1 MTVDTDARTEPA
13 GEVHPLGHRQRMIWA
28 GQLLDRD
35 VPLYNMAHAF
45 TLRADEPIDVD
56 AFRRAFAAL
65 VAGHD
70 AMRTVIDE
78 RAGEPVQRIL
88 PGPEAVLDVVDLRDE
103 PDQAAAAEAWAD
115 ERSRR
120 RFDLGDRLY
129 DSALLL
135 VDRDDRTDRGDGDGD
150 GEGGHG
156 DARAVWYLNQH
167 HLICD
172 AWSVALLLGRL
183 DELYRAAIGAT
194 DGAELDDPPSYVD
207 FLDAEAKRVG
217 SKGWTRAKAHWRA
230 RLDEPVEPLT
240 FYGPRPDDAGWETVR
255 VEARIEGD
263 RAAQLASFLERPE
276 LASLSPEL
284 TAMRFFHTVLAAYLH
299 RICGVDR
306 VVIGT
311 PFHNRLK
318 RKQRQTAGLFMNLYP
333 AVVEV
338 DDGET
343 MTSLAAKVGAE
354 LFESM
359 QHASHP
365 LDAGDEAGAFE
376 VVLNY
381 LHAPDQT
388 FAGRPVEDRWVHP
401 GAGDRSHS
409 LRLQVRR
416 LDDGFRLF
424 FDVKTSLFD
433 EWGRRALVDQV
444 LRLIDGWLA
453 TADGLGEAS
462 DEEPL
467 PELAVGGV
475 SLLSGRERDDL
486 LVDFNRLTGPPVP
499 ATTVVDEFRRIA
511 ADRPDAVAIEDGDER
526 VTYGELDRRSAV
538 VAAALAGAGVGHGS
552 TVGVLLP
559 RSIDAI
565 VAILAALRTGAAY
578 LPVEPSTPLARIAG
592 MVADTGT
599 AVVCTDDGHRAAVAT
614 LGLTPVVVADV
625 EVSSTAS
632 PVDPDGPV
640 GPDGAAYVIF
650 TSGST
655 GRPKGVPIDHRGLAN
670 YVAWAAR
677 TYAEDEPRS
686 FALHTSLAFDL
697 TITSIFVPLTTGG
710 SIVVYGETG
719 GDGDDGTPA
728 VVDVFADDRVDVV
741 KATPSH
747 LAIVRHLGL
756 RAERLRTLIVGG
768 EDFTSDLAAAIQELH
783 PDAAIYNEYGP
794 TETVVGCMVHRFD
807 RTTDTDPSVPIG
819 RPGANAEILLL
830 DRRGAPVPPGVVG
843 EIHIGGPGVAAGYLG
858 RPDITAE
865 RFITRPDGLPASE
878 AATPRLYRPG
888 DLGRWRPGD
897 GRPRLEFLG
906 RTDDQVKIRGHRIEL
921 GEIEAA
927 LAEHP
932 TVEAA
937 AVLAVDG
944 LVRGEGSASV
954 AGLVAV
960 PTDSAVVHC
969 ARCGLPSNYPGAA
982 FVDGVCSLC
991 RDYDTYRDQVDA
1003 YFRTPDDLRAVA
1015 DRLRGVRADDRY
1027 DCLVL
1032 LSGGKDSTYM
1042 LYQVVAL
1049 GLRPLVFTLDNG
1061 YISESALA
1069 NCRRVCEHLGVDL
1082 EIAET
1087 EHMREIFRDSLDRF
1101 ANVCNGCFKTIY
1113 TLSMNLAR
1121 SNGIDHIVT
1130 GLARGQL
1137 FETRLSDMYD
1147 RRIFD
1152 VDQIDRFV
1160 LEARKAYHQIDDA
1173 VSELL
1178 DVSAFVDG
1186 RIYDEITFV
1195 DFYRY
1200 VDVGLDEVLAFLADE
1215 TPWERPADTGRS
1227 TNCLINDVGIHVHNR
1242 ERGFHNYALPY
1253 SWDVR
1258 LGHKQREAALHEL
1271 DDEIDLDFVNEVMV
1285 EIGYRPKPPATARRS
1300 TRLVGHYQAPE
1311 PIAADELRVALADTL
1326 PDYMVP
1332 TSFVHHVTLPL
1343 TVNGKVDRAVLG
1355 RAEPGGADAGGAGGD
1370 VGSVPDLAAL
1380 SDVERDR
1387 VETIRSVWAWT
1398 FDRPVGATDNFFDLG
1413 GDSISAIQIVDRAA
1427 RSGLGVTPRQIF
1439 DAQTP
1444 LATALVATT
1453 IEERAVADEGP
1464 KPVAPTDRREPA
1476 GPLPLTPTQAG
1487 MLFHSLAEPA
1497 SGLYQG
1503 QIVHELSGRV
1513 DVPALVA
1520 CWDELVERHPTLRT
1534 AFRWEGVDEPVQHP
1548 GSERPGLVDHD
1559 WTAAGD
1565 GAARLERFLVADRA
1579 DHFDLAAAPPV
1590 RVAVVATA
1598 ERTVLV
1604 WSFHHI
1610 AFDGW
1615 SIALAL
1621 NELLGAYQARLDGEP
1636 WSPPSTEP
1644 FSHYLDW
1651 FGTRDRAAAER
1662 FWRGELAGFT
1672 TPTALPRSRPEP
1684 STTRS
1689 DPRPYGAAERELT
1702 PDLTETIG
1710 AFASGSRVTL
1720 STVLQ
1725 GAWALVL
1732 SRHQAAGGPDPD
1744 AADDVVFGVTTS
1756 GRPADLAGAESMVGM
1771 LVTTVP
1777 ARVGVDG
1784 GLAPDAWLRAIQDRQ
1799 LAVREHEYASLV
1811 DIQTWSDL
1819 PTGQSLFDSIL
1830 VVENFPDYRAPDRP
1844 DALAV
1849 TSRAYRVQSNYPLSL
1864 IVLPGPALTL
1874 KAVYDPDRFDADA
1887 IDRLLAHVEGAL
1899 RSLAAGLAPTVD
1911 DVTIVGEGEL
1921 ADLTA
1926 RSEGPSIAGEDELV
1940 PSRIDRWIT
1949 ERPDAVA
1956 VATADQRLTYGE
1968 LGTAAARLAA
1978 TLRDGGVRPGD
1989 VVGLGAERSVELVTA
2004 IVGIHRAGAAYLPLD
2019 PGYPAERLAF
2029 MIDDAGVTAVVET
2042 DEGLAALAEASEFG
2056 PRRPVEGTGLS
2067 LRTRASAPTDGATDP
2082 TAATP
2087 SDRPIGA
2094 DDPAYLIY
2102 TSGSTGR
2109 PNGVIVDHGN
2119 LAWSTA
2125 ARIDAYEDAPDAFL
2139 LLSSF
2144 SFDSS
2149 IVGLFWTLATGGTLV
2164 LPGPGEE
2171 LDVRAI
2177 GRLIEQHAVTH
2188 TLALPSLYR
2197 LLLEHAS
2204 RRSLVTLST
2213 VIVAGEAC
2221 QPALVD
2227 EHAAALPGTSLHNEY
2242 GPTEASVWCTTHRI
2256 DPGGDDAITDG
2267 GSVPIGQPA
2276 PGATVAVLDRSGRPA
2291 GIGVPGEIHVAG
2303 PGLTGGYHRRAE
2315 LTAERFVEH
2324 GGRRW
2329 FRTGDVGTVDDDGVI
2344 RFGGRVDDQV
2354 KIRGH
2359 RVELGEVEAALVAHP
2374 SVGDAVAV
2382 VTGSADP
2389 AAGGGAGRS
2398 AVGTGLAAHVEVGAA
2413 VGPADRP
2420 TAAELQAWVAA
2431 RLPDAFVPSA
2441 IAVTE
2446 SLPRLPNG
2454 KVARG
2459 DLPAIDAA
2467 PAGPPAAVAGRP
2479 STAGQRLVGDIWTEL
2494 LPGVSF
2500 GVDDDFFEI
2509 GGHSLLAVALVERL
2523 RRATGVDLPLSAL
2536 LETPTVA
2543 ALAARV
2549 APAVDGNEANG
2560 ASSDDATGDDGSLG
2574 GPRPGRSLVALR
2586 STGDR
2591 VPLYLIPPA
2600 AGTALSFRA
2609 FTGSTDPAQPLYCF
2623 EPVGTYGE
2631 AEPHDTV
2638 EVMAEHYLHELR
2650 AAQPDGRYR
2659 IGGSCL
2665 GAIVAWEMAARLADA
2680 GTPVELLVF
2689 LDPGPPHSG
2698 PGWSYQLPSQ
2708 RSPRQL
2714 LETTWDIVSSGQLLT
2729 AAVAVW
2735 RRNSFDRIGRIHYRA
2750 QLQYV
2755 ADRLRAPIL
2764 WLESEELA
2772 TERPDFLDQ
2781 WRILAGNDLTPI
2793 VVPGTTHDGLM
2804 TGQPEE
2810 VRLLATRFDEA
2821 MAEFERTGRL
2831 PGP

>member
-45 TLRADEPIDVD
+45 TIGGDEPIDVD

-65 VAGHD
+65 VASHD
-70 AMRTVIDE
+70 ALRTVIDE
-78 RAGEPVQRIL
+78 HAGRPVQRIL
-88 PGPEAVLDVVDLRDE
+88 TEPEAVLDVVDLRAEQD
-103 PDQAAAAEAWAD
+103 PGAAAVVWAD

-120 RFDLGDRLY
+120 PFELGERLYDAALLLLGDR
-129 DSALLL
+129 S
-135 VDRDDRTDRGDGDGD
+135 G
-150 GEGGHG
+150 
-156 DARAVWYLNQH
+156 ARAVWYLNQH

-172 AWSVALLLGRL
+172 AWSVALLLGRQ
-183 DELYRAAIGAT
+183 DELYRRAR
-194 DGAELDDPPSYVD
+194 DGAADDDEPDPPPSYVD
-207 FLDAEAKRVG
+207 FLDAEAGRVG
-217 SKGWTRAKAHWRA
+217 SKGWNRARAHWRA

-240 FYGPRPDDAGWETVR
+240 FYGQRPDDAGWATVR

-263 RAAQLASFLERPE
+263 RAGRLAAFLDRPE
-276 LASLSPEL
+276 LASFSPEL

-318 RKQRQTAGLFMNLYP
+318 RAQKQTAGLFMNLYP
-333 AVVEV
+333 AVVDV
-338 DDGET
+338 DDDET

-381 LHAPDQT
+381 LNAPEQT
-388 FAGRPVEDRWVHP
+388 FAGHPVDDRWVHP

-424 FDVKTSLFD
+424 FDVKTALFD
-433 EWGRRALVDQV
+433 EPARRSLVDHV

-453 TADGLGEAS
+453 TADGLAPS
-462 DEEPL
+462 PDDEGAL
-467 PELAVGGV
+467 PELPVGAVP
-475 SLLSGRERDDL
+475 LLSARELDELVVDL
-486 LVDFNRLTGPPVP
+486 NRLTGPPTP
-499 ATTVVDEFRRIA
+499 TETVVDEFRRMA
-511 ADRPDAVAIEDGDER
+511 AERPAAVAVEDGDRR
-526 VTYGELDRRSAV
+526 VTYRELDRRSAAV
-538 VAAALAGAGVGHGS
+538 AGRLAAAGVAPGS

-559 RSIDAI
+559 RSVDAI
-565 VAILAALRTGAAY
+565 VAILGVLRIGAAY
-578 LPVEPSTPLARIAG
+578 LPVEPPTPTARIAG
-592 MVADTGT
+592 MVDETGA
-599 AVVCTDDGHRAAVAT
+599 AVVCTDDVNEPAVAAVGARPLIVVGLDVPDEPIGAT
-614 LGLTPVVVADV
+614 
-625 EVSSTAS
+625 S
-632 PVDPDGPV
+632 PVI
-640 GPDGAAYVIF
+640 GPDDTAYVIF

-670 YVAWAAR
+670 YVAWARR
-677 TYAEDEPRS
+677 TYAEDQPRS

-697 TITSIFVPLTTGG
+697 TVTSVFVPLTSGG
-710 SIVVYGETG
+710 TIVVYGHAG
-719 GDGDDGTPA
+719 GDSSDDGMPA
-728 VVDVFADDRVDVV
+728 IVDVFTDDRVDVV

-756 RAERLRTLIVGG
+756 RADRLRTLIVGG
-768 EDFTSDLAAAIQELH
+768 EHLTTDLAAAIQDLH
-783 PDAAIYNEYGP
+783 PDAAIHNEYGP
-794 TETVVGCMVHRFD
+794 TETVVGCMLHRYD
-807 RTTDTDPSVPIG
+807 RTADTGPSVPIG

-830 DRRGAPVPPGVVG
+830 DRRGAPVPPGVIG

-858 RPDITAE
+858 RPEITAE
-865 RFITRPDGLPASE
+865 RFVPRPDGLPDTE
-878 AATPRLYRPG
+878 AATPMLYRPG

-897 GRPRLEFLG
+897 GPPRLEFLG

-921 GEIEAA
+921 GEVEAA
-927 LAEHP
+927 IGEHP
-932 TVEAA
+932 SVESA
-937 AVLAVDG
+937 AVLAVDQPAG
-944 LVRGEGSASV
+944 GGGAAAV
-954 AGLVAV
+954 AGPVAAPV
-960 PTDSAVVHC
+960 DGEVVNC
-969 ARCGLPSNYPGAA
+969 ERCGLPSNYPGAA
-982 FVDGVCSLC
+982 FLDGVCSLC
-991 RDYDTYRDQVDA
+991 RDYDTYRDHIDA
-1003 YFRTPDDLRAVA
+1003 YFRTPEDLRAVT
-1015 DRLRGVRADDRY
+1015 DRIRAERAGERY

-1061 YISESALA
+1061 YISPSALA
-1069 NCRRVCEHLGVDL
+1069 NCRRVCDDLGVDL

-1121 SNGIDHIVT
+1121 SHGIEHIVT

-1152 VDQIDRFV
+1152 VDRIDRFV

-1173 VSELL
+1173 VSEHL

-1186 RIYDEITFV
+1186 RIYDEIAFV

-1200 VDVGLDEVLAFLADE
+1200 VDVGLDDVLTFLAGE
-1215 TPWERPADTGRS
+1215 TPWERPDDTGRS
-1227 TNCLINDVGIHVHNR
+1227 TNCLINDVGIHVHTR

-1271 DDEIDLDFVNEVMV
+1271 DDEIDLDYVNEVMV
-1285 EIGYRPKPPATARRS
+1285 EIGYQPKAPVAARRT
-1300 TRLVGHYQAPE
+1300 TRLVGHYQAPA
-1311 PIAADELRVALADTL
+1311 PIATDELRAALAVTL

-1332 TSFVHHVTLPL
+1332 ASFVHHVALPL
-1343 TVNGKVDRAVLG
+1343 TVNGKVDRATLARV
-1355 RAEPGGADAGGAGGD
+1355 EPGGTVGDGGA
-1370 VGSVPDLAAL
+1370 VGVPTPGPAAL
-1380 SDVERDR
+1380 SDEERDR
-1387 VETIRSVWAWT
+1387 AEALRSVWAWT
-1398 FDRPVGATDNFFDLG
+1398 FDRPVGPTDNFFDLG

-1427 RSGLGVTPRQIF
+1427 GAGLAVTPRQIF

-1444 LATALVATT
+1444 LAAALVAT
-1453 IEERAVADEGP
+1453 
-1464 KPVAPTDRREPA
+1464 PVEPPVGLGDSPTPLRPTDGAETD
-1476 GPLPLTPTQAG
+1476 GPLPLTPTQVG
-1487 MLFHSLAEPA
+1487 MLFHTLAEPA

-1503 QIVHELSGRV
+1503 QIVHHLRGRV
-1513 DVPALVA
+1513 DVEVLAGCWDDLVDRHPAL
-1520 CWDELVERHPTLRT
+1520 RT
-1534 AFRWEGVDEPVQHP
+1534 VFRWEGVDDPVQEP
-1548 GSERPGLVDHD
+1548 GSERPALVHHD
-1559 WTAAGD
+1559 WTAVDD
-1565 GAARLERFLVADRA
+1565 GEARLDRLLAADRA
-1579 DHFDLAAAPPV
+1579 DRFDLAAASPV

-1621 NELLGAYQARLDGEP
+1621 NELLGAYQARLDGSA
-1636 WSPPSTEP
+1636 WSPPATEP
-1644 FSHYLDW
+1644 FAAYLGW
-1651 FGTRDRAAAER
+1651 LAGRDRGAAER
-1662 FWRGELAGFT
+1662 FWRDELAGFT
-1672 TPTALPRSRPEP
+1672 SPTALPRSRPAP
-1684 STTRS
+1684 PTAGSG
-1689 DPRPYGAAERELT
+1689 PRPYGAIERRLD
-1702 PDLTETIG
+1702 PDLTG
-1710 AFASGSRVTL
+1710 AIADFASGTRVTL

-1725 GAWALVL
+1725 GAWGLVL
-1732 SRHQAAGGPDPD
+1732 ARYQGDGGHGPSSG
-1744 AADDVVFGVTTS
+1744 ADDVVFGLTTS
-1756 GRPADLAGAESMVGM
+1756 GRPPDLTGAESMVGM

-1777 ARVGVDG
+1777 ARVTVDG
-1784 GLAPDAWLRAIQDRQ
+1784 RATPDAWLRTIQDRQ
-1799 LAVREHEYASLV
+1799 LAARDHEYASLV
-1811 DIQTWSDL
+1811 DIHSWSDL
-1819 PTGQSLFDSIL
+1819 PAGQSLFDSIL
-1830 VVENFPDYRAPDRP
+1830 VVENFPDYRPPDRP

-1849 TSRAYRVQSNYPLSL
+1849 ASRAYRVQSNYPLSL
-1864 IVLPGPALTL
+1864 IALPGPALTL
-1874 KAVYDPDRFDADA
+1874 KAVYDPDGFDADVV
-1887 IDRLLAHVEGAL
+1887 DRLLAHVEGAL
-1899 RSLAAGLAPTVD
+1899 RSLAVGRAATVD
-1911 DVTIVGEGEL
+1911 DLTIVAEAERT
-1921 ADLTA
+1921 DLTGWA
-1926 RSEGPSIAGEDELV
+1926 DGSPVAGADELV
-1940 PSRIDRWIT
+1940 PTRIARRIA
-1949 ERPDAVA
+1949 ERPESVA
-1956 VATADQRLTYGE
+1956 VVGAGERLTYGE
-1968 LGTAAARLAA
+1968 LGEAADRLAA
-1978 TLRDGGVRPGD
+1978 DLLAVGVGPGD
-1989 VVGLGAERSVELVTA
+1989 VVGIGADRSVELVAA
-2004 IVGIHRAGAAYLPLD
+2004 IVGVHRAGAAYLPLD

-2029 MIDDAGVTAVVET
+2029 MVADADVAAVVEAGDGLPSLGRI
-2042 DEGLAALAEASEFG
+2042 DELGA
-2056 PRRPVEGTGLS
+2056 RRGVGGTGLTVRS
-2067 LRTRASAPTDGATDP
+2067 RAPGTARERAAGVDRAIEAT
-2082 TAATP
+2082 
-2087 SDRPIGA
+2087 
-2094 DDPAYLIY
+2094 DPAYLIY

-2109 PNGVIVDHGN
+2109 PNGVLVDHGN

-2125 ARIDAYEDAPDAFL
+2125 ARIDSYEQRPHAFL

-2164 LPGPGEE
+2164 LPRPGEE
-2171 LDVRAI
+2171 LDVRVL
-2177 GRLIEQHAVTH
+2177 GRLIEAHSVTH

-2197 LLLEHAS
+2197 LLLEHAP
-2204 RRSLVTLST
+2204 RRSLVTLAS

-2221 QPALVD
+2221 PPALID
-2227 EHAAALPGTSLHNEY
+2227 EHLAALPGTELHNEY
-2242 GPTEASVWCTTHRI
+2242 GPTEASVWCTVERLV
-2256 DPGGDDAITDG
+2256 PAAGPAPSGGP
-2267 GSVPIGQPA
+2267 VPIGRPA
-2276 PGATVAVLDRSGRPA
+2276 PGATVAVLDRTGRHA
-2291 GIGVPGEIHVAG
+2291 GIGVPGEIHVTG
-2303 PGLTGGYHRRAE
+2303 PGLTAGYHRRPE
-2315 LTAERFVEH
+2315 LTAERFVELD
-2324 GGRRW
+2324 GRRW
-2329 FRTGDVGTVDDDGVI
+2329 FRTGDVGTVDRRGLL

-2359 RVELGEVEAALVAHP
+2359 RVELGEVEAALAAHP
-2374 SVGDAVAV
+2374 AVGEAVVV
-2382 VTGSADP
+2382 VTGSVES
-2389 AAGGGAGRS
+2389 AGSTVDGGDARRPS
-2398 AVGTGLAAHVEVGAA
+2398 IGTGLAAHVELA
-2413 VGPADRP
+2413 VGNPS
-2420 TAAELQAWVAA
+2420 AAPPSSPELRAWVAE

-2446 SLPRLPNG
+2446 TLPRLPNG
-2454 KVARG
+2454 KVDRT
-2459 DLPAIDAA
+2459 DLPTIDASA
-2467 PAGPPAAVAGRP
+2467 ARPAAVTGRP
-2479 STAGQRLVGDIWTEL
+2479 STAGQRLVGDIWTDL
-2494 LPGVSF
+2494 LPGVAF

-2543 ALAARV
+2543 GLAARV
-2549 APAVDGNEANG
+2549 APAGG
-2560 ASSDDATGDDGSLG
+2560 GDETVA
-2574 GPRPGRSLVALR
+2574 PTAAAERPGRSLIALR
-2586 STGDR
+2586 SDGDR
-2591 VPLYLIPPA
+2591 VPLYLVPPA

-2609 FTGSTDPAQPLYCF
+2609 FTASTDPAQPLYCF

-2638 EVMAEHYLHELR
+2638 EAMAEHYLGELR

-2665 GAIVAWEMAARLADA
+2665 GAVVAWEMAGRLAEA

-2698 PGWSYQLPSQ
+2698 PGWSYRLPSQ
-2708 RSPRQL
+2708 RSARQL
-2714 LETTWDIVSSGQLLT
+2714 LATTWDIVSSGQLLT
-2729 AAVAVW
+2729 AARAVW

-2772 TERPDFLDQ
+2772 IDRPDFLEQ
-2781 WRILAGNDLTPI
+2781 WRILAGDDLTPI

-2804 TGQPEE
+2804 TGQPDE
-2810 VRLLATRFDEA
+2810 VRLLAGRFDEA
-2821 MAEFERTGRL
+2821 MATFERTGRP